1 VIMARSEGVS
11 RRDLVS
17 LGVGAAAA
25 TLIGPRGGAQAV
37 ATGRSRVVLVRRR
50 DAVTADGTVKT
61 GVVARMLAE
70 GLAALL
76 EAPSASDAWA
86 ELFGPGDVVGIKSNV
101 WTRLRTPPELEEKIR
116 AGIIGSGVAPE
127 NVAVDDRGVRANPV
141 FQRATAFVNVRP
153 MRTHHWSGL
162 GTCLKNMIMFVP
174 RPAEYHGD
182 ACATL
187 GAIWRLP
194 EVDGKVRLNILVM
207 LTPQFHSVG
216 PHSFSDEFVWP
227 YRGLI
232 LGLDPAPVDAVG
244 AAIIEARRRAYFGE
258 NRPLQ
263 PPAHHI
269 RVADERYGLGAADLD
284 RIDLTR
290 LGWMDEALI

>member
-1 VIMARSEGVS
+1 MGRDDGVS

-17 LGVGAAAA
+17 LGMGAAAA
-25 TLIGPRGGAQAV
+25 AMLGHGREGSARPS
-37 ATGRSRVVLVRRR
+37 GRSRVVVVRDPAAVDGDGKP
-50 DAVTADGTVKT
+50 DAAVLG
-61 GVVARMLAE
+61 RMLDD
-70 GLAALL
+70 GMTALVGAD
-76 EAPSASDAWA
+76 APSDAWA
-86 ELFGPGDVVGIKSNV
+86 ALFGPGDVVGVKTNV
-101 WTRLRTPPELEEKIR
+101 WGRLRTPSELEEAIVERLAAAGVDR
-116 AGIIGSGVAPE
+116 AGI
-127 NVAVDDRGVRANPV
+127 AVDDRGVRSNPV
-141 FQRATAFVNVRP
+141 FGRASAFVNVRP

-174 RPAEYHGD
+174 RPSDYHGD

-187 GAIWRLP
+187 GAIWHLP
-194 EVDGKVRLNILVM
+194 ELEGRVRLNILVM

-232 LGLDPAPVDAVG
+232 LGLEPASVDAVG
-244 AAIIEARRRAYFGE
+244 ARIIEARRREYFGE
-258 NRPLQ
+258 DRPLQ

-284 RIDLTR
+284 RIDLVR
-290 LGWMDEALI
+290 LGWMEEALI

>member
-1 VIMARSEGVS
+1 MTKNDGVS

-25 TLIGPRGGAQAV
+25 TLIGTRGSAQGA

-50 DAVTADGTVKT
+50 DAVAADGTVKT
-61 GVVARMLAE
+61 GVVARMLDE

-76 EAPSASDAWA
+76 ETPSAPEAWA
-86 ELFGPGDVVGIKSNV
+86 KLFGPDDVVGIKSNV

-116 AGIIGSGVAPE
+116 AGVIEAGVAPE
-127 NVAVDDRGVRANPV
+127 DVAVDDRGVRANPV

-187 GAIWRLP
+187 GAIWHLP
-194 EVDGKVRLNILVM
+194 EVEGKVRLNILVM

-227 YRGLI
+227 YRGMI
-232 LGLDPAPVDAVG
+232 LGLEPAAVDAVG
-244 AAIIEARRRAYFGE
+244 ARIIEAQRRQYFGE
-258 NRPLQ
+258 DRPLQ

-284 RIDLTR
+284 RIDLVR
-290 LGWMDEALI
+290 LGWTEEALI

>member
-1 VIMARSEGVS
+1 MAKNDGVS

-25 TLIGPRGGAQAV
+25 TMLGASRELSARPS
-37 ATGRSRVVLVRRR
+37 GRSRVVLVRHPE
-50 DAVTADGTVKT
+50 AVDGDGRPVPA
-61 GVVARMLAE
+61 VFRRMLDD
-70 GLAALL
+70 GMSALL
-76 EAPSASDAWA
+76 DVDAPGAAWSM
-86 ELFGPGDVVGIKSNV
+86 LFGPDDVVGVKTNV
-101 WTRLRTPPELEEKIR
+101 WGRLRTPPELEEAIVAHLLA
-116 AGIIGSGVAPE
+116 AGVDRDD
-127 NVAVDDRGVRANPV
+127 VAVDDRGVRANPV
-141 FQRATAFVNVRP
+141 FQRASAFVNVRP

-187 GAIWRLP
+187 GAIWHLP
-194 EVDGKVRLNILVM
+194 ELEGKVRLNILVM

-227 YRGLI
+227 YGGLI
-232 LGLDPAPVDAVG
+232 LGLEPAAVDAVG
-244 AAIIEARRRAYFGE
+244 ARIIEARRREYFGE
-258 NRPLQ
+258 DRPLQ

-269 RVADERYGLGAADLD
+269 RVADERYGLGAADPD
-284 RIDLTR
+284 RIDLVR
-290 LGWMDEALI
+290 LGWMENALI

>member
-1 VIMARSEGVS
+1 MAKNDGVS

-25 TLIGPRGGAQAV
+25 TLIGTNSEARPSPS
-37 ATGRSRVVLVRRR
+37 GRSRVVLVRRR
-50 DAVTADGTVKT
+50 EAVTADGVVRT
-61 GVVARMLAE
+61 GVVARMLDE

-76 EAPSASDAWA
+76 EAPSASDAWS

-101 WTRLRTPPELEEKIR
+101 WTRLRTPPELEGEIR
-116 AGIIGSGVAPE
+116 AGIIGCGVAPE
-127 NVAVDDRGVRANPV
+127 DVAVDDRGVRANPV
-141 FQRATAFVNVRP
+141 FGRATAFVNVRP

-187 GAIWRLP
+187 GAIWHLP
-194 EVDGKVRLNILVM
+194 ELEGKVRLNILVM

-227 YRGLI
+227 YGGLI
-232 LGLDPAPVDAVG
+232 LGLEPAAVDAVG
-244 AAIIEARRRAYFGE
+244 ARIIEARRREYFGE
-258 NRPLQ
+258 DRPLQ

-269 RVADERYGLGAADLD
+269 RVADERYGLGAADPD
-284 RIDLTR
+284 RIDLVR
-290 LGWMDEALI
+290 LGWMENALI